1 MRKQNLLSKKISKQV
16 SSINNLLEN
25 YFNSLRRFI
34 LDAKRLRFD
43 KNNKVF
49 LIVVSTIFLILVY
62 FLIPTAYNK
71 ELIQKEIKNQ
81 IYQKYNIVVKFDNGI
96 QYNFF
101 PKPHF
106 SSKNLFILNDQRK
119 IGDVKNFK
127 IFINFKNFFK
137 FNQIQTQDV
146 VLDKVDFNIK
156 KSDLSFFTNLLK
168 TEPNRNK
175 IKIRRSN
182 IFFTNKDNEVLFINQ
197 INDSQF
203 YYDLKNLK
211 NVLVSKS
218 KVFNVPYKLI
228 IGNDKLNEI
237 LDFELVSKK
246 LVLKIENETDYKKKN
261 DTGNLKISFKN
272 KNNTFKYQINQNT
285 LDITSKDNNRIF
297 KGLIEFKPF
306 YLVSNFKY
314 QTFRIKDLLEN
325 PFFMEILRSQILN
338 NKNLNAKIDFDVK
351 DVYDFDRFSDL
362 SLKLKIEEGNYNFSN
377 SNIIWKEN
385 VNVRFSDSFLN
396 FNKEKINLN
405 GRTSFDVKNQ
415 DEFYKFFQIKKD
427 LRKDI
432 KKIEL
437 DFNYDFNDEKITFD
451 NLRIDDRSNKKIEEI
466 VSNFNSKSKKFF
478 NKVTFK
484 NFVNDILLAY
494 FG

>member
-1 MRKQNLLSKKISKQV
+1 MRKQNLLSKKIRKQIL
-16 SSINNLLEN
+16 SINNLLES

-49 LIVVSTIFLILVY
+49 LIVVSTIFLTLVY

-71 ELIQKEIKNQ
+71 ELIQKEIKDQ

-137 FNQIQTQDV
+137 FNKIQTQDV

-168 TEPNRNK
+168 TEPNRDK

-237 LDFELVSKK
+237 LDFEFVSKK

-338 NKNLNAKIDFDVK
+338 NKNLNAKINFDVK

>member
-1 MRKQNLLSKKISKQV
+1 MRKQNLLSKKIGKQIL
-16 SSINNLLEN
+16 SINNLLES

-49 LIVVSTIFLILVY
+49 LVIVSIIFLTLVY

-81 IYQKYNIVVKFDNGI
+81 IYQKYNIVVKFDNEI

-119 IGDVKNFK
+119 IGEVKNFK

-137 FNQIQTQDV
+137 FNQIQTQDII
-146 VLDKVDFNIK
+146 LDKVDFNIK

-175 IKIRRSN
+175 IKIKRSN
-182 IFFTNKDNEVLFINQ
+182 IFFTNKDDEVLFINQ

-272 KNNTFKYQINQNT
+272 KNNIFEYQINKNT
-285 LDITSKDNNRIF
+285 LDIISKDNNKIF

-325 PFFMEILRSQILN
+325 PFFMEILKSQILN
-338 NKNLNAKIDFDVK
+338 NKNLNALINFDVK
-351 DVYDFDRFSDL
+351 NVYDFDRFSDL

-385 VNVRFSDSFLN
+385 VKVLFSDAFLN
-396 FNKEKINLN
+396 FDKEKINLN

-427 LRKDI
+427 LRKNI
-432 KKIEL
+432 EKIEL
-437 DFNYDFNDEKITFD
+437 DFNYDFNEEKITFD
-451 NLRIDDRSNKKIEEI
+451 NLRIDNKSNKKIEEI
-466 VSNFNSKSKKFF
+466 VSNFNSNNKKFF

-484 NFVNDILLAY
+484 NFVNDILIAY

>member
-1 MRKQNLLSKKISKQV
+1 MRKQNFLSKKIGKQILF
-16 SSINNLLEN
+16 INNLLES
-25 YFNSLRRFI
+25 YFNRLRRFI
-34 LDAKRLRFD
+34 IDIKRLRFD
-43 KNNKVF
+43 KDNKVF
-49 LIVVSTIFLILVY
+49 LVIVSIIFLTLVY

-71 ELIQKEIKNQ
+71 ELIQKELKNQ
-81 IYQKYNIVVKFDNGI
+81 IYQKYNVIVKFDSEI
-96 QYNFF
+96 RYNFF

-106 SSKNLFILNDQRK
+106 SSKNLLILNDQRK
-119 IGDVKNFK
+119 IGKVKNFK
-127 IFINFKNFFK
+127 IYINFKNFFK
-137 FNQIQTQDV
+137 FNQIQTQDII
-146 VLDKVDFNIK
+146 LDKVDFNIK
-156 KSDLSFFTNLLK
+156 KSDLIFFTNLLK

-175 IKIRRSN
+175 LKIKRSN
-182 IFFTNKDNEVLFINQ
+182 IFFTNKNNEVLFINQ

-237 LDFELVSKK
+237 LDFELISKK
-246 LVLKIENETDYKKKN
+246 LVLKIENETEYKKKN

-272 KNNTFKYQINQNT
+272 KNNTFEYQINKNS
-285 LDITSKDNNRIF
+285 LDIISKDNNKIF

-306 YLVSNFKY
+306 YLVSNFTY
-314 QTFRIKDLLEN
+314 QTFRIKDLIEN
-325 PFFMEILRSQILN
+325 PFFMEILKSQILN
-338 NKNLNAKIDFDVK
+338 NKNLNALINFDVK
-351 DVYDFDRFSDL
+351 NVYDFDRFSDL
-362 SLKLKIEEGNYNFSN
+362 SIKLKIEEGNYNFSN

-385 VNVRFSDSFLN
+385 VNVSFSDSFLN
-396 FNKEKINLN
+396 FDKGKINFN
-405 GRTSFDVKNQ
+405 GRTLFDVKNQ

-427 LRKDI
+427 LRKNI

-437 DFNYDFNDEKITFD
+437 DFNYDFNEEKISFD
-451 NLRIDDRSNKKIEEI
+451 NLRIDNKSNKKIEEI
-466 VSNFNSKSKKFF
+466 VSEFNSNSKKFF

>member
-1 MRKQNLLSKKISKQV
+1 MRKQNLLSKKIGKQIL
-16 SSINNLLEN
+16 SINNLLES

-34 LDAKRLRFD
+34 LDIKRLRFD
-43 KNNKVF
+43 KDNKVF
-49 LIVVSTIFLILVY
+49 LVIVSIIFLTLVY

-81 IYQKYNIVVKFDNGI
+81 IYQKYNIVVKFDNRV

-106 SSKNLFILNDQRK
+106 SSKNLLILNDQRK
-119 IGDVKNFK
+119 IGKVKNFK
-127 IFINFKNFFK
+127 IYINFKNFFK
-137 FNQIQTQDV
+137 FNQIQTEDII
-146 VLDKVDFNIK
+146 LDKVDFNIK

-175 IKIRRSN
+175 LKIKRSN
-182 IFFTNKDNEVLFINQ
+182 IFFTNKNDEVLFINQ

-237 LDFELVSKK
+237 LDFKLVSKK
-246 LVLKIENETDYKKKN
+246 LVFKIENETDYKKKN

-272 KNNTFKYQINQNT
+272 KNNTFEYQINKNT
-285 LDITSKDNNRIF
+285 LDITSKDNNKIF
-297 KGLIEFKPF
+297 NGLIEFKPF
-306 YLVSNFKY
+306 YLISNFKY
-314 QTFRIKDLLEN
+314 QTFRIKDLIEN
-325 PFFMEILRSQILN
+325 PFFMEILKSQILN
-338 NKNLNAKIDFDVK
+338 NKNLNALINFDVK
-351 DVYDFDRFSDL
+351 NIYNFDRFSDL
-362 SLKLKIEEGNYNFSN
+362 SIKLKIEEGNYNFSN

-385 VNVRFSDSFLN
+385 VNVGFSDSYLN
-396 FNKEKINLN
+396 FDKGKINLN
-405 GRTSFDVKNQ
+405 GRISFDVKNQ

-427 LRKDI
+427 LRKNI

-437 DFNYDFNDEKITFD
+437 DFNYDFNEEKITFD
-451 NLRIDDRSNKKIEEI
+451 NLRIDNISNKKIEEI
-466 VSNFNSKSKKFF
+466 VSNFNSKSKKLF

>member
-1 MRKQNLLSKKISKQV
+1 MRKQNLLSKKIRKQIL
-16 SSINNLLEN
+16 SINNLLES

-34 LDAKRLRFD
+34 LDIKKLRFD
-43 KNNKVF
+43 KDNKVF
-49 LIVVSTIFLILVY
+49 LVIVSIIFLTLLY

-71 ELIQKEIKNQ
+71 EMIQKEIKNQ
-81 IYQKYNIVVKFDNGI
+81 IYQKYNMKVKFDSGI
-96 QYNFF
+96 RYNFF

-106 SSKNLFILNDQRK
+106 SSKNLFILNDQKK
-119 IGDVKNFK
+119 IGEVKNFR
-127 IFINFKNFFK
+127 IYIDFKNFFK
-137 FNQIQTQDV
+137 FNQIQTQDII
-146 VLDKVDFNIK
+146 LDKVDFNIK

-168 TEPNRNK
+168 TEPSRNK
-175 IKIRRSN
+175 LKIKRSN
-182 IFFTNKDNEVLFINQ
+182 IFFTNKNDEVLFINQ

-203 YYDLKNLK
+203 YYDFKNLK

-272 KNNTFKYQINQNT
+272 KNDTFEYQINKNT
-285 LDITSKDNNRIF
+285 LDIISKDNNKIF

-314 QTFRIKDLLEN
+314 QTFRIKDLIEN
-325 PFFMEILRSQILN
+325 PFFIEILKSQILN
-338 NKNLNAKIDFDVK
+338 NKNLNALINFDVK
-351 DVYDFDRFSDL
+351 NVYDFDRFSDL
-362 SLKLKIEEGNYNFSN
+362 SIKLKIEEGNYNFSN

-385 VNVRFSDSFLN
+385 VNIDFSDSFLN
-396 FNKEKINLN
+396 FDKGKINLN
-405 GRTSFDVKNQ
+405 GRTSFNVKNQ
-415 DEFYKFFQIKKD
+415 DEFYKFFQIKKE
-427 LRKDI
+427 LRKNI
-432 KKIEL
+432 EKIEL
-437 DFNYDFNDEKITFD
+437 DFNYDFNEEKITFD
-451 NLRIDDRSNKKIEEI
+451 NFRIDNKSNKKIEEI
-466 VSNFNSKSKKFF
+466 VSNFNSSNKKFL
-478 NKVTFK
+478 NKITFK
-484 NFVNDILLAY
+484 NFVNDILIAY

>member
-49 LIVVSTIFLILVY
+49 LIIVSTIFLTLVY

-156 KSDLSFFTNLLK
+156 KSDLRFFTNLLK
-168 TEPNRNK
+168 TEPNRDK

-211 NVLVSKS
+211 NVFVSKG
-218 KVFNVPYKLI
+218 KIFNVPYKLI

-237 LDFELVSKK
+237 LNFELVSKK
-246 LVLKIENETDYKKKN
+246 LVLKIENRTDYKME
-261 DTGNLKISFKN
+261 DDIGSLKISFKN
-272 KNNTFKYQINQNT
+272 KNNIFKYQIKKNT
-285 LDITSKDNNRIF
+285 MDIFLNDTNKTF
-297 KGLIEFKPF
+297 KVSLEFKPF
-306 YLVSNFKY
+306 YLISNLNY
-314 QTFRIKDLLEN
+314 QTFRIRDLFNN
-325 PFFMEILRSQILN
+325 PFFIEILKSQILN
-338 NKNLNAKIDFDVK
+338 NKNLNALMNFNVK
-351 DVYDFDRFSDL
+351 NIYDFDRFSDF
-362 SLKLKIEEGNYNFSN
+362 SLKLKIEDGSYNFSN
-377 SNIIWKEN
+377 SNITWKEN
-385 VNVRFSDSFLN
+385 VKVLFSDAFLD
-396 FNKEKINLN
+396 FDKGKINLN
-405 GRTSFDVKNQ
+405 GKTSFDVKDK
-415 DEFYKFFQIKKD
+415 DEFFKFFQIKKE
-427 LRKDI
+427 LRKNID
-432 KKIEL
+432 KIEL
-437 DFNYDFNDEKITFD
+437 DFNYDLNEEKITFD
-451 NLRIDDRSNKKIEEI
+451 NLRIDNKSNKEIEEI
-466 VSNFNSKSKKFF
+466 ISNFNSS
-478 NKVTFK
+478 NKRFLNKITFK
-484 NFVNDILLAY
+484 NFVNDILIAY

>member
-1 MRKQNLLSKKISKQV
+1 MRKQNLLSKKIGKQIL
-16 SSINNLLEN
+16 SINNLLES

-49 LIVVSTIFLILVY
+49 LVIISIIFLTLVY

-71 ELIQKEIKNQ
+71 ELIQKEIKSQ
-81 IYQKYNIVVKFDNGI
+81 IYQKYNIVVKFDNEI

-106 SSKNLFILNDQRK
+106 SSKNLFILSDKRK
-119 IGDVKNFK
+119 IAEVKNFK
-127 IFINFKNFFK
+127 IFIDFKNFFN

-146 VLDKVDFNIK
+146 IFDKADFNIE
-156 KSDLSFFTNLLK
+156 KSDLSLFKNLLK

-175 IKIRRSN
+175 IKIKRSN
-182 IFFTNKDNEVLFINQ
+182 LFFTNRDNEVLFINQ
-197 INDSQF
+197 INDSNF

-211 NVLVSKS
+211 NVLVSKGQ
-218 KVFNVPYKLI
+218 VFNVPYKLI

-237 LDFELVSKK
+237 LDFEFTSKK

-261 DTGNLKISFKN
+261 ETGNLKISFKN
-272 KNNTFKYQINQNT
+272 KNNIFEYQINENT
-285 LDITSKDNNRIF
+285 LDVISKDNNKIF

-314 QTFRIKDLLEN
+314 QTFRIKDLINN
-325 PFFMEILRSQILN
+325 PFFIEILKSQALS
-338 NKNLNAKIDFDVK
+338 NKNLNAIINFDVK
-351 DVYDFDRFSDL
+351 NVYDFDRFSDL

-385 VNVRFSDSFLN
+385 VKVSFLDASLN
-396 FNKEKINLN
+396 FDKEKINLN
-405 GRTSFDVKNQ
+405 GRTSFDIKNQ
-415 DEFYKFFQIKKD
+415 DEFFKFFQIKKD
-427 LRKDI
+427 LRKNI
-432 KKIEL
+432 GKIEL
-437 DFNYDFNDEKITFD
+437 DFNYDLNEEKITFD
-451 NLRIDDRSNKKIEEI
+451 NLRIDSKSNKKIEEI
-466 VSNFNSKSKKFF
+466 ISNFNSNSKKFF

-484 NFVNDILLAY
+484 NFVNDILEAY

>member
-1 MRKQNLLSKKISKQV
+1 MRKQNLLSKKIGKQIL
-16 SSINNLLEN
+16 SINNLLES

-43 KNNKVF
+43 RNNKVF
-49 LIVVSTIFLILVY
+49 LVIVSIIFLTLVY

-71 ELIQKEIKNQ
+71 ELIKKEIKNQ
-81 IYQKYNIVVKFDNGI
+81 IYQKYNIVVKFDNEI

-101 PKPHF
+101 PKPHY
-106 SSKNLFILNDQRK
+106 SSKNLFILSDKRK
-119 IGDVKNFK
+119 IAEVKNFK
-127 IFINFKNFFK
+127 TFIDFKNFFN

-146 VLDKVDFNIK
+146 IFDKADFNIK
-156 KSDLSFFTNLLK
+156 KSDLSLFKNLLK

-175 IKIRRSN
+175 IKIKRSN
-182 IFFTNKDNEVLFINQ
+182 LFFTNRDNEVLFINQ
-197 INDSQF
+197 INDSNF

-211 NVLVSKS
+211 NVLVSKGQ
-218 KVFNVPYKLI
+218 VFNVPYKLI
-228 IGNDKLNEI
+228 IGNDKLNKI
-237 LDFELVSKK
+237 LDFEFTSKK

-261 DTGNLKISFKN
+261 ETGNLKISFKN
-272 KNNTFKYQINQNT
+272 KNNIFEYQINEKT
-285 LDITSKDNNRIF
+285 FDIISKDNNKLF

-314 QTFRIKDLLEN
+314 QTFRIKDLINN
-325 PFFMEILRSQILN
+325 PFFIEILKSQALS
-338 NKNLNAKIDFDVK
+338 NKNLNAIINFDVK
-351 DVYDFDRFSDL
+351 NVYDFDRFSDL

-385 VNVRFSDSFLN
+385 VKVSFSDAFLN
-396 FNKEKINLN
+396 FDKEKINLN

-415 DEFYKFFQIKKD
+415 DEFFKFFQIKKD
-427 LRKDI
+427 LRKNI
-432 KKIEL
+432 GKIEL
-437 DFNYDFNDEKITFD
+437 DFNYDLNEEKITFD
-451 NLRIDDRSNKKIEEI
+451 NLRIDNKSNKKIEEI
-466 VSNFNSKSKKFF
+466 ISNFNSNNKKFF

-484 NFVNDILLAY
+484 NFVNDILEAY

>member
-1 MRKQNLLSKKISKQV
+1 MRKQNLLSKKIGKQIL
-16 SSINNLLEN
+16 SINNLLES

-34 LDAKRLRFD
+34 LDAKRLSFD

-49 LIVVSTIFLILVY
+49 LVIVSIIFLTLVY

-81 IYQKYNIVVKFDNGI
+81 IYQKYNVIVKFDSEI
-96 QYNFF
+96 RYNFF

-106 SSKNLFILNDQRK
+106 SSKNLFIFNDQRK
-119 IGDVKNFK
+119 IGEVKNFR
-127 IFINFKNFFK
+127 IYINFKNFFK
-137 FNQIQTQDV
+137 FNQIQTQDII
-146 VLDKVDFNIK
+146 LDKVDFNIK
-156 KSDLSFFTNLLK
+156 KSDLIFFTNLLK

-175 IKIRRSN
+175 LKIKRSN
-182 IFFTNKDNEVLFINQ
+182 IFFTNKNDEVLFINQ

-203 YYDLKNLK
+203 YYDFKNLK

-325 PFFMEILRSQILN
+325 PFFIEILKSQILN
-338 NKNLNAKIDFDVK
+338 NKNLNALINFDVK
-351 DVYDFDRFSDL
+351 NVYDFDRFSDL
-362 SLKLKIEEGNYNFSN
+362 SIKLKIEEGNYNFSN

-385 VNVRFSDSFLN
+385 VNIGFSDTFLN
-396 FNKEKINLN
+396 FDKGKINLN
-405 GRTSFDVKNQ
+405 GRSSFDVKNQ
-415 DEFYKFFQIKKD
+415 NEFYKFFQIKKD
-427 LRKDI
+427 LRKNI